1 MVIDAEAVVVNHM
14 CYADPEVVNHLSIA
28 HHESQPIAQ
37 HNTLNN
43 NHWLSI
49 AQHDSQPLAQHNSP

>member
-1 MVIDAEAVVVNHM
+1 VVVNH
-14 CYADPEVVNHLSIA
+14 VVLSYMIHNQWLSIA

-43 NHWLSI
+43 NHWHSI
-49 AQHDSQPLAQHNSP
+49 NEHDSQPLDSV